1 MVANGVY
8 WWKDYS
14 VDSCPNHFPIFYGQK
29 LEGTPTAY
37 DGQPSSSVDA
47 KPLKLGV
54 TYNVF
59 MQGDGANGTGR
70 FRIRADRT
78 AENLPP
84 ETINN
89 ALENTN

>member
-14 VDSCPNHFPIFYGQK
+14 VDACPNRFPIFYGQK
-29 LEGTPTAY
+29 LEGKPAAY

-59 MQGDGANGTGR
+59 MQGDGSNGTGR
-70 FRIRADRT
+70 FRIRADGT
-78 AENLPP
+78 LENLPP

-89 ALENTN
+89 ALENAS